1 MEDED
6 EGLLLFPWLLLPL
19 SLLSLSLPSSLFN
32 RFLRLKEGDL
42 SCSPWIGDWTVP
54 IESDRYLVGLWFEL
68 LSREE
73 IEGFLSLSLSL
84 SDC

>member
-42 SCSPWIGDWTVP
+42 SCSAWIG
-54 IESDRYLVGLWFEL
+54 E
-68 LSREE
+68 
-73 IEGFLSLSLSL
+73 
-84 SDC
+84 